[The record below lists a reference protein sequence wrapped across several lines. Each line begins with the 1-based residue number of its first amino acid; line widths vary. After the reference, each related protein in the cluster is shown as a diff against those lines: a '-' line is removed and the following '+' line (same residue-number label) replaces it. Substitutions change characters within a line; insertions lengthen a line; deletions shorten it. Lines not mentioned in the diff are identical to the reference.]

1 MDMKQGVAL
10 VTGGAQGIGKATCEA
25 LLKKGCKVCCSDVNS
40 EIGNKTVDE
49 LQKVFG
55 KTSCIFVKC
64 DVSSFEEFEA
74 TYQKTKETFG
84 NVNILINNAG
94 IGVGKVVDVNLNGV
108 INGCFIAYKYMGKHN
123 GGSGGSVVN
132 VASIAGLLP
141 FPFSPVY
148 AATKGGVI
156 SLTRSFGHELH
167 YQKSGIKFTAVCPS
181 GINTDLFWLTTDD
194 TPFVEEY
201 DKIRKSLIMLEPS
214 ALAEAIIQ
222 LLEDGKNGA
231 VMTVIGGKEN
241 TYVPMPEAEM
251 FY

>member
-1 MDMKQGVAL
+1 MDIKQGVAL
-10 VTGGAQGIGKATCEA
+10 VTGAAQGIGKAICET
-25 LLKKGCKVCCSDVNS
+25 LLNKGCKVCCSDVNS

-55 KTSCIFVKC
+55 KTSCIFLKC

-94 IGVGKVVDVNLNGV
+94 VGVEKVVDVNLNGV

-141 FPFSPVY
+141 CPYFPVY
-148 AATKGGVI
+148 AATKGGVV
-156 SLTRSFGHELH
+156 SLTRSYGHKLH
-167 YQKSGIKFTAVCPS
+167 YEKSGITFMCLCPS
-181 GINTDLFWLTTDD
+181 AVNTDLFWSTTAD
-194 TPFVEEY
+194 TLFAEEFT
-201 DKIRKSLIMLEPS
+201 KIWKSRIVLEPS
-214 ALAEAIIQ
+214 AIAEAIIQ

>member
-1 MDMKQGVAL
+1 MDIKQGVAL

-25 LLKKGCKVCCSDVNS
+25 LLKKGCKVCCSDVND

-55 KTSCIFVKC
+55 KTSCIFLKC

-94 IGVGKVVDVNLNGV
+94 VGVEKVVDVNLNGVINGCFIAYKYMGKHNGGSGGSYCLILRVNGSLHFWYPATLINNAGIGEGKVVDVNLNGV
-108 INGCFIAYKYMGKHN
+108 INGCFIAYQYMGKHN

-156 SLTRSFGHELH
+156 SLTRSFG
-167 YQKSGIKFTAVCPS
+167 
-181 GINTDLFWLTTDD
+181 
-194 TPFVEEY
+194 
-201 DKIRKSLIMLEPS
+201 
-214 ALAEAIIQ
+214 
-222 LLEDGKNGA
+222 
-231 VMTVIGGKEN
+231 
-241 TYVPMPEAEM
+241 
-251 FY
+251 